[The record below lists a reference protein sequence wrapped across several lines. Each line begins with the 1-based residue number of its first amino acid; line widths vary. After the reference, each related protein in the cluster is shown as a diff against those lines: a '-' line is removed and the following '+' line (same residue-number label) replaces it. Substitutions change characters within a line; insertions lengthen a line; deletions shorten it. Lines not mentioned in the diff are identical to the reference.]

1 MVWIIVALVLTVVI
15 GPVFW
20 LMPSKRDRRVAE
32 LRVAARRAGLVVEMV
47 AVPKVDA
54 PAHERVSAGGA
65 PRNPSIDCAAYRL
78 LLPKPLRGAPCW
90 RLLKSEGEG
99 DSGWTVQQPA
109 RNLPAP
115 LADYW
120 QRIDAVVD
128 ALPGGCVGVEAEER
142 AIAWLGKEQL
152 GERSPQALVD
162 EIRAGLEAIA
172 ENHAAHAAPA
182 P

>member
-1 MVWIIVALVLTVVI
+1 MVWIIVALVLAVVV

-20 LMPSKRDRRVAE
+20 LLPSKRDRRVAE

-47 AVPKVDA
+47 ALPKVDA
-54 PAHERVSAGGA
+54 AAHERVSAGGA

-78 LLPKPLRGAPCW
+78 LLPKPLHGAPRW

-99 DSGWTVQQPA
+99 SSGWTSQQPA
-109 RNLPAP
+109 RNLPVP
-115 LADYW
+115 LGDYW
-120 QRIDAVVD
+120 QRIGAVVD
-128 ALPGGCVGVEAEER
+128 ALPGGCVGVEATEQ

-152 GERSPQALVD
+152 GEHSPQALVE